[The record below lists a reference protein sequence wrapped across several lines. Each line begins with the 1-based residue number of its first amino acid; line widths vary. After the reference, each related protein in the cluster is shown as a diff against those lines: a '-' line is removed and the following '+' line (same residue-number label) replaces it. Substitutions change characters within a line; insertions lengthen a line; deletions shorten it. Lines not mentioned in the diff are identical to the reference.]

1 MEGFV
6 QDSRY
11 PRKRKLKWAQLHPE
25 DAAHVALL
33 NSGAENDPMVAS
45 HLAAMMATTSEED
58 ASNPEL
64 MEGLKKAKL
73 SRIPAGPQS
82 AKESELILE
91 KIKSVK
97 VERLQKAINDQV
109 TWSLLTQDVRDG
121 VLAEYAKL
129 LKS

>member
-1 MEGFV
+1 M
-6 QDSRY
+6 
-11 PRKRKLKWAQLHPE
+11 
-25 DAAHVALL
+25 
-33 NSGAENDPMVAS
+33 AS
-45 HLAAMMATTSEED
+45 HLAAMIVNAGDED
-58 ASNPEL
+58 SLGPDNI
-64 MEGLKKAKL
+64 EGMKKKYGKL
-73 SRIPAGPQS
+73 PSGPNA

-129 LKS
+129 LKA